1 MMASDKT
8 LEQEVLQDLYS
19 GMDDT
24 ALMKKYGLSYNEL
37 RSLFKQL
44 FDSGL
49 LTRAHA
55 LCRPPAKSSREG
67 KGRSSLQST
76 GKSPSQLLGPMVD
89 EKRADTRRGVSMEIP
104 AYDRDQPETHGYIRN
119 ISERGAQLRGVEV
132 DVGETKTIVTLGD
145 MSGEVAP
152 FEFEARCCWT
162 ETEPH
167 RDQVVAGFEITQITE
182 ENRYELKKLMDV
194 LEWSA

>member
-24 ALMKKYGLSYNEL
+24 ALMKKYRMSYGEL
-37 RSLFKQL
+37 RSLYKQL

-49 LTRAHA
+49 LTRAHT
-55 LCRPPAKSSREG
+55 LCRPSAKSSRESE
-67 KGRSSLQST
+67 GRSPLQST
-76 GKSPSQLLGPMVD
+76 GRSPSELPGPIVD
-89 EKRADTRRGVSMEIP
+89 EKRADARRGVSMEIP
-104 AYDRDQPETHGYIRN
+104 AYDRDQPETHGYIRD

-162 ETEPH
+162 ETEPQQ
-167 RDQVVAGFEITQITE
+167 DQVVAGFEIVQITE